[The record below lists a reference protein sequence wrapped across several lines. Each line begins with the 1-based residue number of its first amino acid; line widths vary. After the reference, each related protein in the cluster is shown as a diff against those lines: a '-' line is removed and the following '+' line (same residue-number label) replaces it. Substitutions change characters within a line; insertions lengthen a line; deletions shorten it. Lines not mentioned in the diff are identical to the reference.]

1 MEKNN
6 VEEYVPERVTL
17 CNDGKYRWIYR
28 FDMLKNPVILF
39 TIWRVLGMA
48 FFIVWAFAVI
58 IGLIGN
64 DIDMKSFID
73 VTRGFF
79 LIALFMCALG
89 AVAYLI
95 VAGQY
100 GWRYIVVFEMDEKTL
115 VHRQLKSQFDKAK
128 TMGLLTAL
136 IGAATGDLAMAGQG
150 LINATRDS
158 LSTDFDKVKKV
169 KISKLRHTIF
179 INAPFSHN
187 QVYISEEDFEFVKQ
201 FILDHIP
208 EEVSKR
214 VR

>member
-1 MEKNN
+1 MRKNN

-28 FDMLKNPVILF
+28 FDMIKNPVILF

-89 AVAYLI
+89 VVAYLI

-136 IGAATGDLAMAGQG
+136 IGAAAGNLAMAGQG

-187 QVYISEEDFEFVKQ
+187 QVYTAEEDFEFVKQ